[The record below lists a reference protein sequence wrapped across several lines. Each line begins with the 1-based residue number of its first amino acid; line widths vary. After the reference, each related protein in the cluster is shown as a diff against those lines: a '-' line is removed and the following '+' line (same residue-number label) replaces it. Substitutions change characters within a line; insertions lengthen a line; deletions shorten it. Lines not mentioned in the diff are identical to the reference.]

1 MSVQS
6 PSRAQTRE
14 EKTEALRRILEERRQ
29 ECQELLAELAPTAAA
44 HIDPM
49 ALAGAASARLTLD
62 QINGALSRL
71 GTGTYGTCTR
81 CGSRIPAARLKILPH
96 TDCCIRC
103 QELEDRR

>member
-6 PSRAQTRE
+6 PSRAKRE
-14 EKTEALRRILEERRQ
+14 EKTEALRRMLEERRQ
-29 ECQELLAELAPTAAA
+29 ECQDLLTGLAPTAAA

-62 QINGALSRL
+62 QIDGALGRL
-71 GTGTYGTCTR
+71 GAGTYGTCTR
-81 CGSRIPAARLKILPH
+81 CGSRRPAARLEILPH
-96 TDCCIRC
+96 TDSCVGC